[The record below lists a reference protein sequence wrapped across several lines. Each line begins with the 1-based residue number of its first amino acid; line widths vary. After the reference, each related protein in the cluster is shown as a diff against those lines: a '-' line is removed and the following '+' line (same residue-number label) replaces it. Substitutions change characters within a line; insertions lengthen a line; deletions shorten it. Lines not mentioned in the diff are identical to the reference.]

1 MYHGTCRAQI
11 KIFRFIT
18 IYFGF
23 GLAQRPWP
31 ATHASRWKFS
41 VRRNPYCSQEKR
53 HSISNSEDPLDV
65 PPDFRLC
72 PHGMSASLASAQGAG
87 EKNSAAG
94 GPCQIEAV
102 DYKGWHTQQLS
113 NAWVKLIVVPQNGG
127 RLMQVI
133 FAGHPYLFVNPQYEG
148 KYLPPNEE
156 QWFNYGGDK
165 LWLLPEGDDDEQH
178 WRGNSDLLDDG
189 TYSFQV
195 HSSGQRCEIDL
206 SSPADPRTGIQI
218 LRTIRLEGD
227 SPRIHFHALMK
238 NISGHSV
245 EWSVQSVSQY
255 DTADPNQRSRQNR
268 DFWTFTPANPS
279 SSYLNRYHVRSG
291 PAEPHTISIRDDG
304 LFALRYAYIARE
316 LWLDSHDGWL
326 AVVDA
331 GSRYAMV
338 ERFRYEDTNSYPG
351 KASVIFYTN
360 GPELRWD
367 AEGVPSLSSGE
378 DRKAPY
384 YLEAELNSPLVRLL
398 PEETYSFDTEW
409 FPTRAGREFH
419 GVTEA
424 GVIVNPFRA
433 MVLENGKLRL
443 SGSFGVFFPG
453 RLVAHFYGQ
462 QGGATGA
469 MPVAEVEPADLASLS
484 IEIPAVGNAGRVS
497 LHLEDKNG
505 LDRGA
510 LGEVRIEAISGKH

>member
-1 MYHGTCRAQI
+1 M
-11 KIFRFIT
+11 
-18 IYFGF
+18 
-23 GLAQRPWP
+23 P
-31 ATHASRWKFS
+31 A
-41 VRRNPYCSQEKR
+41 CSQER
-53 HSISNSEDPLDV
+53 NTIRLQTRNIIRMPIFATSFVLLAINA
-65 PPDFRLC
+65 DF
-72 PHGMSASLASAQGAG
+72 ASAQGAG

-94 GPCQIEAV
+94 GSCQIEAV
-102 DYKGWHTQQLS
+102 DYKGWHAQQLS

-156 QWFNYGGDK
+156 RWFNYGGDK

-189 TYSFQV
+189 PYSFQA

-227 SPRIHFHALMK
+227 SPRIHFLALMK

-245 EWSVQSVSQY
+245 EWSMQSVSQY

-291 PAEPHTISIRDDG
+291 PAEIRSTSVRDDG
-304 LFALRYAYIARE
+304 LFALRYAYIGRE
-316 LWLDSHDGWL
+316 LWLDSRDGWL

-338 ERFRYEDTNSYPG
+338 ERFRYDETKSYPG

-367 AEGVPSLSSGE
+367 AEGVPSLFSGE
-378 DRKAPY
+378 DRMAPY

-398 PEETYSFDTEW
+398 PDESLSFDTEW
-409 FPTRAGREFH
+409 FPTRAGSEFH

-433 MVLENGKLRL
+433 TALENGKLRL
-443 SGSFGVFFPG
+443 SGSFGVFFSG
-453 RLVAHFYGQ
+453 QLVAHFYGQ
-462 QGGATGA
+462 QGEATGTV
-469 MPVAEVEPADLASLS
+469 PVAEVEPADLASLS
-484 IEIPAVGNAGRVS
+484 IEITATGNPARVS

-510 LGEVRIEAISGKH
+510 LGEVRIEAISGKR

>member
-1 MYHGTCRAQI
+1 MCRLI
-11 KIFRFIT
+11 
-18 IYFGF
+18 FGF
-23 GLAQRPWP
+23 VLTA
-31 ATHASRWKFS
+31 
-41 VRRNPYCSQEKR
+41 
-53 HSISNSEDPLDV
+53 
-65 PPDFRLC
+65 
-72 PHGMSASLASAQGAG
+72 MSASLASAQAAA
-87 EKNSAAG
+87 EKTSAPRG
-94 GPCQIEAV
+94 SCQIEAV
-102 DYKGWHTQQLS
+102 DYKGWHAQQLS

-156 QWFNYGGDK
+156 RWFNYGGDK

-189 TYSFQV
+189 PYSFQV
-195 HSSGQRCEIDL
+195 HSSGTRCEIDL

-218 LRTIRLEGD
+218 LRTIRLDGD
-227 SPRIHFHALMK
+227 SPRIRFHAWMK

-291 PAEPHTISIRDDG
+291 PAEPLSLSIRDDG
-304 LFALRYAYIARE
+304 LFALHYAYIARE

-326 AVVDA
+326 AVVD
-331 GSRYAMV
+331 GSTRYAMV
-338 ERFRYEDTNSYPG
+338 ERFRYDEANSYPG

-367 AEGVPSLSSGE
+367 AEGMPSLSSGE

-384 YLEAELNSPLVRLL
+384 YLEAELNSPLVRLF
-398 PEETYSFDTEW
+398 PEETFSFDTEW
-409 FPTRAGREFH
+409 FPARAGSEFH
-419 GVTEA
+419 GATEA
-424 GVIVNPFRA
+424 GVVVNPLKA
-433 MVLENGKLRL
+433 AALENGKLRL
-443 SGSFGVFFPG
+443 SGSFGVFFSG
-453 RLVAHFYGQ
+453 KLVARLYDQH
-462 QGGATGA
+462 GAAIGTI
-469 MPVAEVEPADLASLS
+469 PVADVDPAELASLA
-484 IEIPAVGNAGRVS
+484 IEIPATGNPGRVS

-510 LGEVRIEAISGKH
+510 LGEVRVEAVSAKQ

>member
-1 MYHGTCRAQI
+1 MGRLT
-11 KIFRFIT
+11 
-18 IYFGF
+18 F
-23 GLAQRPWP
+23 GLVLLA
-31 ATHASRWKFS
+31 
-41 VRRNPYCSQEKR
+41 
-53 HSISNSEDPLDV
+53 
-65 PPDFRLC
+65 
-72 PHGMSASLASAQGAG
+72 MSANFASAQAVG
-87 EKNSAAG
+87 EKNSSAG
-94 GPCQIEAV
+94 SSCQIEAV
-102 DYKGWHTQQLS
+102 DYKGWHAQQLS
-113 NAWVKLIVVPQNGG
+113 NAWVKLFVVPQNGG

-156 QWFNYGGDK
+156 RWFNYGGDK

-189 TYSFQV
+189 PYSFQV

-218 LRTIRLEGD
+218 LRTISLDGN
-227 SPRIHFHALMK
+227 SPRIQFHAWMK
-238 NISGHSV
+238 NISGHPV

-255 DTADPNQRSRQNR
+255 DTADANQRSRQNR
-268 DFWTFTPANPS
+268 DFWTFTLANPS

-304 LFALRYAYIARE
+304 LFSLRYAYIARE

-326 AVVDA
+326 AVVD
-331 GSRYAMV
+331 GITRYAMV
-338 ERFRYEDTNSYPG
+338 ERFRYDETKSYPG

-367 AEGVPSLSSGE
+367 VEGMPSLSSGE

-384 YLEAELNSPLVRLL
+384 YLEAELNSPLVRLF
-398 PEETYSFDTEW
+398 PEETFSFDTAW
-409 FPTRAGREFH
+409 FPTRAGGEFH
-419 GVTEA
+419 GTTEA
-424 GVIVNPFRA
+424 GVIVSPFRA
-433 MVLENGKLRL
+433 AALENGKLRL
-443 SGSFGVFFPG
+443 SGSFGVFFSG
-453 RLVAHFYGQ
+453 KLVARLYNPH
-462 QGGATGA
+462 GAAIGTV
-469 MPVAEVEPADLASLS
+469 PVADVDPTELASLA
-484 IEIPAVGNAGRVS
+484 IEIPATGNPGRVA

-510 LGEVRIEAISGKH
+510 LGEARVETISAKQ